1 MRFFVLLGAVAESPA
16 EKILHDIHEV
26 VGWVV
31 LTLAWT
37 IFVIGGAQT
46 CLMCRKT
53 KIGLA
58 IDRSSVLRAVRDLCR
73 SYLEPAYRKLFLTGV
88 LTLCGMLYRR
98 LEIGMLDR
106 FNYAI
111 ANSVRKLS
119 NLFFIHVEV
128 SGIDRFNY
136 VLAGAL
142 TDICVWLRLK
152 LDVVGSYY
160 VAIIWFV
167 GGVLVSLILLFMV

>member
-1 MRFFVLLGAVAESPA
+1 MRFFVFLGAVAESPA

-73 SYLEPAYRKLFLTGV
+73 SYFEPAYRKLFLTGV
-88 LTLCGMLYRR
+88 LTLCGMLYRS

-106 FNYAI
+106 FNY
-111 ANSVRKLS
+111 V
-119 NLFFIHVEV
+119 V
-128 SGIDRFNY
+128 
-136 VLAGAL
+136 AGAL